1 MNATPAFARRSAA
14 VHVAAAALAVLIG
27 LGTLGAVT
35 GMFQREGTPFEQLVA
50 AEQAC
55 ADRTFVSERE
65 ACVRLFI
72 AATRVQNVASR

>member
-14 VHVAAAALAVLIG
+14 VPVAAAVLAALIG
-27 LGTLGAVT
+27 LGTLSAVT
-35 GMFQREGTPFEQLVA
+35 GLFQRDGAPFEQLVV

-55 ADRTFVSERE
+55 ADRSFMSERE
-65 ACVRLFI
+65 TCVRSFI

>member
-1 MNATPAFARRSAA
+1 MNAKPAFARRPAA
-14 VHVAAAALAVLIG
+14 VPVAAAVLAALIG
-27 LGTLGAVT
+27 LGTLSAVT
-35 GMFQREGTPFEQLVA
+35 GMFQREGAPFEQLVV

-72 AATRVQNVASR
+72 AAMRVQNLASR

>member
-1 MNATPAFARRSAA
+1 MNAKPAFARRPAA
-14 VHVAAAALAVLIG
+14 VNVAAAALAVLIG
-27 LGTLGAVT
+27 LGSLGAVT
-35 GMFQREGTPFEQLVA
+35 GMFQRDGTPFEQLVV

-65 ACVRLFI
+65 TCVRSFI

>member
-1 MNATPAFARRSAA
+1 MNATFAFARPHAA
-14 VHVAAAALAVLIG
+14 VPVAAAVLAVLIG
-27 LGTLGAVT
+27 LGTLSAVI
-35 GMFQREGTPFEQLVA
+35 GLFQRDGAPFEQLVA

-72 AATRVQNVASR
+72 AATRVQNLANR